1 MKKLLTISLA
11 ALALAATVQL
21 LLPRRAEALSQPL
34 PALQD
39 SQVNCTDTIAAVH
52 TQLNPNRTIAS
63 FACENTSTDC
73 VHLGGPG
80 ITVATGIAYGD
91 GCAAGK
97 IVSMDVARAWC
108 ASSAP
113 VTLNCTYAIR

>member
-1 MKKLLTISLA
+1 MKKLLALSLA
-11 ALALAATVQL
+11 AIAIAATMQL
-21 LLPRRAEALSQPL
+21 FFPRRAEALSQTL

-52 TQLNPNRTIAS
+52 TQLNPNRVIAS

-80 ITVATGIAYGD
+80 ITVTTGLSYGD

-108 ASSAP
+108 ASPAP
-113 VTLNCTYAIR
+113 VTLNCTYATR